1 MKKIIKNYKDLIA
14 ANGTSLM
21 GYFTATYNEVVA
33 KFGEPIAGDPGDK
46 VTVEWVVVF
55 EDDTVATIYDWKTES
70 PAYTPD
76 EPYEWHIGGHEMK
89 AAEYILA
96 EMAK

>member
-1 MKKIIKNYKDLIA
+1 MKKIINKDSIA

-21 GYFTATYNEVVA
+21 GYFVATYNEVVA
-33 KFGEPIAGDPGDK
+33 KFGEPIDVNSDGDK
-46 VTVEWVVVF
+46 VTVEWIVVF
-55 EDDTVATIYDWKTES
+55 EDDTVATIYDWKSDS
-70 PAYTPD
+70 PRYTPD
-76 EPYEWHIGGHEMK
+76 ECYEWHIGGHKTK

>member
-1 MKKIIKNYKDLIA
+1 MKKIINKDLMA

-33 KFGEPIAGDPGDK
+33 KFGEPIAGDGYK
-46 VTVEWVVVF
+46 VTAEWIVVF

-70 PAYTPD
+70 PTFTPD
-76 EPYEWHIGGHEMK
+76 EPYEWHIGGHKMK
-89 AAEYILA
+89 AVEYILA
-96 EMAK
+96 EMAE

>member
-1 MKKIIKNYKDLIA
+1 MKKIINKDLMA

-33 KFGEPIAGDPGDK
+33 KFGEPLEGDGYK
-46 VTVEWVVVF
+46 VSVEWIVVF

-76 EPYEWHIGGHEMK
+76 EPYEWHIGGHKMK

-96 EMAK
+96 EMAE